1 MSIKVW
7 PFLVSRNRML
17 DYRTV
22 VAPDFI
28 CNAGIA
34 KLLAR
39 VAEGNLTER
48 GCAIR
53 RRIEGSD
60 AGDFTIVFRV
70 VYAREKDINPNGGNE
85 VLKDSFG
92 REIDLL
98 EGVVFKEVDEID
110 VKEVDLDKAHKLLTK
125 SFKNFWGW
133 KEPHSS
139 ISSEAFSLELNTSS
153 RSLKIEDLSPFK
165 VNVPKVIPV
174 GSTSINC
181 PPKPG
186 SIAVIILVFTT
197 VALILGFCLFTS
209 LGSKFGVAENPQE
222 NTGTVV
228 GSNVGNV
235 EENLKGNTGPVI
247 VCTTQKQKIEFKD
260 QKSQVPLT
268 DLLNKFPN
276 SVIFL
281 SGSLKVRSPED
292 TNKELFPRS
301 KENQSISS
309 RSKENQSISLSNDE
323 VNMKYHPFNRTIAKL
338 LKEQV
343 IDGTLEATIIL
354 NPNGIPLLPSYLCQE
369 KHLLNLH

>member
-98 EGVVFKEVDEID
+98 EGVVFKEVGEID

-133 KEPHSS
+133 KEPHSA
-139 ISSEAFSLELNTSS
+139 IPSEAFSLELNTSS
-153 RSLKIEDLSPFK
+153 RSLKIEDLLPFK
-165 VNVPKVIPV
+165 VNVPLKVTKVNHEPPPNSPLPV
-174 GSTSINC
+174 
-181 PPKPG
+181 K
-186 SIAVIILVFTT
+186 ILVFTT
-197 VALILGFCLFTS
+197 VALILLGFLLLRS
-209 LGSKFGVAENPQE
+209 WENSVANGGGNQKV

-228 GSNVGNV
+228 AYKIQ
-235 EENLKGNTGPVI
+235 EK
-247 VCTTQKQKIEFKD
+247 KIEFK
-260 QKSQVPLT
+260 
-268 DLLNKFPN
+268 NKKPQSSVTNLRVEFPN
-276 SVIFL
+276 SAIFL
-281 SGSLKVRSPED
+281 SGSLKVKASEKIQLP
-292 TNKELFPRS
+292 PHS
-301 KENQSISS
+301 KENQT
-309 RSKENQSISLSNDE
+309 ISLSKE
-323 VNMKYHPFNRTIAKL
+323 IVEMKYQPFNRAIAKFL
-338 LKEQV
+338 EENV
-343 IDGTLEATIIL
+343 SDGTVTATIIQPD
-354 NPNGIPLLPSYLCQE
+354 PNGIPPRLCFDWS
-369 KHLLNLH
+369 

>member
-70 VYAREKDINPNGGNE
+70 VYAREKHINPNGGNE

-98 EGVVFKEVDEID
+98 EGVVFKEVGEID
-110 VKEVDLDKAHKLLTK
+110 VKEVELEKAHKLLTK

-133 KEPHSS
+133 KEPHSA
-139 ISSEAFSLELNTSS
+139 IPSEAFSLELNTPSS
-153 RSLKIEDLSPFK
+153 SLKIEDLSPLK
-165 VNVPKVIPV
+165 VNVPKVIRE
-174 GSTSINC
+174 SIPRPKPTNC
-181 PPKPG
+181 PLKPG
-186 SIAVIILVFTT
+186 FIPVKILFFTT
-197 VALILGFCLFTS
+197 VALILGFWLFTL
-209 LGSKFGVAENPQE
+209 LGNTGEKFGENPKG
-222 NTGTVV
+222 NTGTV
-228 GSNVGNV
+228 
-235 EENLKGNTGPVI
+235 I
-247 VCTTQKQKIEFKD
+247 VYTTLEKKIEFKN
-260 QKSQVPLT
+260 QKSQVSLT
-268 DLLNKFPN
+268 DLLGKFPN
-276 SVIFL
+276 SAIFL
-281 SGSLKVRSPED
+281 SGSLKVRESKDIKLPA
-292 TNKELFPRS
+292 RS
-301 KENQSISS
+301 KEKQTITLS
-309 RSKENQSISLSNDE
+309 ENKLE
-323 VNMKYHPFNRTIAKL
+323 MKYQPFNQAIAKL
-338 LKEQV
+338 LEENV
-343 IDGTLEATIIL
+343 SDGTVTATIIQPD
-354 NPNGIPLLPSYLCQE
+354 PNGIPPRLCFDWS
-369 KHLLNLH
+369 